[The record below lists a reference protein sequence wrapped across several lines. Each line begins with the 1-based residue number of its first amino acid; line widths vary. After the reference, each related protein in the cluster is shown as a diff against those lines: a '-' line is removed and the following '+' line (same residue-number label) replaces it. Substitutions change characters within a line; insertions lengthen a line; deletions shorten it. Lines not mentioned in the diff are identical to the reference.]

1 MYYKKIFFTGA
12 CALTLISSFGI
23 QALAYEPLETSEY
36 LEDGTVFMV
45 NIKGAGCDL
54 KITSGKAHISCY
66 VDGKLGTSTS
76 ITAKLQQKNKSGTWI
91 NISTWSNSKK
101 SSCSLSKDVSVSK
114 GHSYRLSVTVKA
126 GNESKTIFSPIRVY

>member
-76 ITAKLQQKNKSGTWI
+76 ITENYNKKINLEHGPIFLPGQILKKVLVVYLKMLVYQKDI
-91 NISTWSNSKK
+91 LI
-101 SSCSLSKDVSVSK
+101 D
-114 GHSYRLSVTVKA
+114 YR
-126 GNESKTIFSPIRVY
+126 